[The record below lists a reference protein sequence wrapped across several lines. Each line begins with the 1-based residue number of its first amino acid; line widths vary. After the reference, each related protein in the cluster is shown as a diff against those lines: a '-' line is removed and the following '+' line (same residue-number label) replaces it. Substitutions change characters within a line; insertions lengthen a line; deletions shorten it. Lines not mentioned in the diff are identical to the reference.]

1 MSLTEQINEDLKKA
15 MLAKDQAGLRAIR
28 AIKSALLLA
37 QTAEGGDGKVSDEAG
52 MKILQKLAK
61 QRRESIDIFKTQNRE
76 DLVTK
81 ESEELVVIEKYLPK
95 QMSEEELKTVLQA
108 IINEVGAKTPQE
120 MGKVMGVATK
130 KLAGKADGKT
140 IAGIVQQLLKNV

>member
-1 MSLTEQINEDLKKA
+1 MTLTETISEDLKQA
-15 MLAKDQAGLRAIR
+15 MKQQDQAALRAIR

-61 QRRESIDIFKTQNRE
+61 QRKESIEIFQAQNRN
-76 DLVTK
+76 DLVQK
-81 ESEELVVIEKYLPK
+81 EAEELVIIEKYLPK
-95 QMSEEELKTVLQA
+95 QMGEEELKKTLRE

-120 MGKVMGVATK
+120 MGKVMGVASK

-140 IAGIVQQLLKNV
+140 ISAMVQQLLKDN